1 MGNCIDKPNNQY
13 EFFFNNCIQMF
24 CISKNGYFI
33 KVNKCFCET
42 LNYSEK
48 ELYDSKIETF
58 IHPDDIPKTVLTLSE
73 LYEKNFN
80 VSSFIN
86 RYRVKNT
93 NIYKTISWY
102 ATSIDNIIYASAT
115 DVTEKIEYCSAVNEM
130 FDGVSKI
137 GSDGKFLYINES
149 FYKIFGYKLEEI
161 MELNLIDL
169 IHKTDIHILKNILDK
184 KSSVKNIITIKCLNS
199 KKEIIIVQMG
209 IVLIQSYYYCL
220 IKDLT
225 ETIKL
230 DADKKSAEDLVKVKS
245 DFIANISHEIRTP
258 INGIIGMSSLLLKT
272 NLTIEQQNKLDVI
285 IDSAGSLLSI
295 INNVLDFSKI
305 ESGKMNCL
313 YEEFDLKEF
322 LNKINNTFEFEI
334 MKRNLY
340 LKINIQYDVPLT
352 IKTDRIKLRQI
363 LINLINNAI
372 KFSKV
377 GGIDVNISIYKST
390 LFFDVVD
397 KGIGI
402 ENEKLSLI
410 FEPYEQVNCDGEN
423 GTGLGLTI
431 CKKLIDLLKGEIFI
445 KSTIDVGTTVSF
457 SLPLENKMD
466 NEITVVIVE
475 DNELNQLVIV
485 EICKYLGYNIS
496 LIYNNGEE
504 VIENIKTISSIKKGI
519 IFMDLHMP
527 KMNGYIC
534 TQKLRQNLISLP
546 IVALTANAM
555 MNEKSKCLKI
565 GMNDFLLKPVQISDI
580 EAIIKKYIHD

>member
-1 MGNCIDKPNNQY
+1 MKKQNQY

-24 CISKNGYFI
+24 CISKNGYFT

-48 ELYDSKIETF
+48 ELCENPIETF

-80 VSSFIN
+80 VTSFIN
-86 RYRVKNT
+86 RYKVNKT

-102 ATSIDNIIYASAT
+102 ATSIDNVIYASAT
-115 DVTEKIEYCSAVNEM
+115 DVTEKIEYCTAMNEM

-137 GSDGKFLYINES
+137 GSDGKFMYINES
-149 FYKIFGYKLEEI
+149 FHQIFGYKLEE
-161 MELNLIDL
+161 LLQFNFIDL
-169 IHKTDIHILKNILDK
+169 IHETDKHMIKDIIHKNSNLKKI
-184 KSSVKNIITIKCLNS
+184 VTIKCLNN
-199 KKEIIIVQMG
+199 KKETIIVQMG
-209 IVLIQSYYYCL
+209 IVLIQNYYYCL
-220 IKDLT
+220 IKDLS
-225 ETIKL
+225 ESIKL
-230 DADKKSAEDLVKVKS
+230 DSDKKSAEILVKVKS
-245 DFIANISHEIRTP
+245 EFIANISHEIRTP

-272 NLTIEQQNKLDVI
+272 NLTNEQQNKLDVI

-305 ESGKMNCL
+305 ESGKMICL
-313 YEEFDLKEF
+313 YEEFDIKEF
-322 LNKINNTFEFEI
+322 LNKIKNTFEFEV

-340 LKINIQYDVPLT
+340 LGVNIQDKVPLSVNS
-352 IKTDRIKLRQI
+352 DRIKLRQI

-372 KFSKV
+372 KFSKE
-377 GGIDVNISIYKST
+377 GGTVNVNISTCKSN
-390 LFFDVVD
+390 LCFDIID
-397 KGIGI
+397 TGIGI

-410 FEPYEQVNCDGEN
+410 FEPYEQVNSDGEN

-431 CKKLIDLLKGEIFI
+431 CKKLIDLLKGTISI

-457 SLPLENKMD
+457 SVPLENKMD
-466 NEITVVIVE
+466 DEITVVIVE
-475 DNELNQLVIV
+475 DNELNQLVIT

-496 LIYNNGEE
+496 LIYKNGEE
-504 VIENIKTISSIKKGI
+504 VIENIKTISSIKYGI

-534 TQKLRQNLISLP
+534 TQKLRENHISLP

-555 MNEKSKCLKI
+555 INEKTKCLKM
-565 GMNDFLLKPVQISDI
+565 GMNDFLLKPVQISDVENI
-580 EAIIKKYIHD
+580 MKKYI